1 MLNAA
6 TCLELSLDEHSE
18 VRFMIERE
26 RPETFDTLRRND
38 MKILETDPEVYFNV
52 FRREDHRFGFVDD
65 VRDESN

>member
-1 MLNAA
+1 
-6 TCLELSLDEHSE
+6 
-18 VRFMIERE
+18 MIERE